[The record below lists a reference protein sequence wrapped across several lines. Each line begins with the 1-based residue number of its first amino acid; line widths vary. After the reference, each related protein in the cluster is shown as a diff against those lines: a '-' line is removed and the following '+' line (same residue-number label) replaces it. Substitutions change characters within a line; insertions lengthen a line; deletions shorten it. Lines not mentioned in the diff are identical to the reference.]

1 MPTTIDNLLS
11 RMTLEEKIGQMI
23 LASIEVSRMDAG
35 TREFLRKNH
44 IGNVILFGKNC
55 AGRAALAQL
64 NAEIQHTVMAE
75 NGLPALI
82 AIDQEGGCVTRLR
95 SEATVFPSAMVIART
110 GDPANAYKV
119 GRMMGGELRALGIN
133 LDCAPVL
140 DTLSGPAERR
150 YYGQTVQSIADYG
163 CAMARG
169 LRDAGVLAC
178 GKHFPGHEQ
187 TGADT
192 HFGFVVDNTPRD
204 TLMNSCLTP
213 FCRAMSEDLASV
225 MVSHVCFPALDDTD
239 TPCSMSAP
247 VIQGVLRGQLGYQG
261 LVISDG
267 LQMHAILDQYGA
279 PQGCVQAAL
288 AGCDLLIIGNG
299 GDNADPT
306 GKDVQTPCIRALC
319 DAVADGTLPM
329 ARVDESVRRILA
341 CKLALGWTMPA
352 RDAASQDWS
361 NHAAF
366 ADALAETGVTV
377 QDPHGLLPLPA
388 GTLFIARASG
398 TGTGVTEGDRI
409 TESFAP
415 LAARRLGG
423 QCAVY
428 HTVEELPELADVCAA
443 APAVVFAFG
452 TREEAAAA
460 AQAAEALAA
469 HNPRFC
475 AVCLAEPDALQHYPF
490 AASTVSAWDRA
501 RHACRLPRAGKPT
514 NLKEGQTMAF
524 FRCDVMSESL
534 GMATSVLVT
543 MPDTGDLAAAPVVY
557 LLHGLTDNCTGWLR
571 YTQAEHLARTHGAIL
586 IVPEVQRSFYTDMA
600 CGPKYFTYINQEL
613 PTLCRRFFGIQPV
626 PERTYIMGLS
636 MGGYGAMKCA
646 FTAPQ
651 QYAGCAGFSSVA
663 EIQAE
668 LPQLC
673 RWHEDQAIFPHGIVP
688 PQDDLFDLVEKFRD
702 GTCPMPRL
710 FLACGQQDS
719 LYPANLRLRDTLQ
732 AMNWPLT
739 WYEAPGDHNWFFWND
754 ALGRAMKELLEN

>member
-11 RMTLEEKIGQMI
+11 RMTLKEKIGQMI

-319 DAVADGTLPM
+319 DAVADGILPM

-361 NHAAF
+361 NHAAL

-428 HTVEELPELADVCAA
+428 HTMEELPELADVCAA

-490 AASTVSAWDRA
+490 AASTVSAWDRTEPA
-501 RHACRLPRAGKPT
+501 MRAVCRA
-514 NLKEGQTMAF
+514 
-524 FRCDVMSESL
+524 
-534 GMATSVLVT
+534 
-543 MPDTGDLAAAPVVY
+543 LA
-557 LLHGLTDNCTGWLR
+557 N
-571 YTQAEHLARTHGAIL
+571 
-586 IVPEVQRSFYTDMA
+586 
-600 CGPKYFTYINQEL
+600 
-613 PTLCRRFFGIQPV
+613 
-626 PERTYIMGLS
+626 
-636 MGGYGAMKCA
+636 
-646 FTAPQ
+646 PQ
-651 QYAGCAGFSSVA
+651 
-663 EIQAE
+663 I
-668 LPQLC
+668 
-673 RWHEDQAIFPHGIVP
+673 
-688 PQDDLFDLVEKFRD
+688 
-702 GTCPMPRL
+702 
-710 FLACGQQDS
+710 
-719 LYPANLRLRDTLQ
+719 
-732 AMNWPLT
+732 
-739 WYEAPGDHNWFFWND
+739 
-754 ALGRAMKELLEN
+754 

>member
-35 TREFLRKNH
+35 TWEFLRKNH

-225 MVSHVCFPALDDTD
+225 MVSHVCFPTLDDTD

-361 NHAAF
+361 NHAAL

-475 AVCLAEPDALQHYPF
+475 AVCLAEPDSLQHYPF
-490 AASTVSAWDRA
+490 AASTVSAWDRTEPA
-501 RHACRLPRAGKPT
+501 MRAVCRA
-514 NLKEGQTMAF
+514 
-524 FRCDVMSESL
+524 
-534 GMATSVLVT
+534 
-543 MPDTGDLAAAPVVY
+543 LA
-557 LLHGLTDNCTGWLR
+557 N
-571 YTQAEHLARTHGAIL
+571 
-586 IVPEVQRSFYTDMA
+586 
-600 CGPKYFTYINQEL
+600 
-613 PTLCRRFFGIQPV
+613 
-626 PERTYIMGLS
+626 
-636 MGGYGAMKCA
+636 
-646 FTAPQ
+646 PQ
-651 QYAGCAGFSSVA
+651 
-663 EIQAE
+663 I
-668 LPQLC
+668 
-673 RWHEDQAIFPHGIVP
+673 
-688 PQDDLFDLVEKFRD
+688 
-702 GTCPMPRL
+702 
-710 FLACGQQDS
+710 
-719 LYPANLRLRDTLQ
+719 
-732 AMNWPLT
+732 
-739 WYEAPGDHNWFFWND
+739 
-754 ALGRAMKELLEN
+754 

>member
-110 GDPANAYKV
+110 GDPSNAYKV

-352 RDAASQDWS
+352 RQPGLEQSCCPCGCVGRNRRDGTRPPRPAA
-361 NHAAF
+361 
-366 ADALAETGVTV
+366 
-377 QDPHGLLPLPA
+377 
-388 GTLFIARASG
+388 
-398 TGTGVTEGDRI
+398 
-409 TESFAP
+409 
-415 LAARRLGG
+415 AARRDVIYCAGVRYRYWRDGG
-423 QCAVY
+423 RSHYGKLCS
-428 HTVEELPELADVCAA
+428 TGCT
-443 APAVVFAFG
+443 AFG
-452 TREEAAAA
+452 R
-460 AQAAEALAA
+460 
-469 HNPRFC
+469 PVR
-475 AVCLAEPDALQHYPF
+475 CL
-490 AASTVSAWDRA
+490 
-501 RHACRLPRAGKPT
+501 
-514 NLKEGQTMAF
+514 
-524 FRCDVMSESL
+524 
-534 GMATSVLVT
+534 
-543 MPDTGDLAAAPVVY
+543 
-557 LLHGLTDNCTGWLR
+557 
-571 YTQAEHLARTHGAIL
+571 
-586 IVPEVQRSFYTDMA
+586 
-600 CGPKYFTYINQEL
+600 
-613 PTLCRRFFGIQPV
+613 
-626 PERTYIMGLS
+626 
-636 MGGYGAMKCA
+636 
-646 FTAPQ
+646 
-651 QYAGCAGFSSVA
+651 
-663 EIQAE
+663 
-668 LPQLC
+668 
-673 RWHEDQAIFPHGIVP
+673 PHGGRTAGAGGCLRRSARGGI
-688 PQDDLFDLVEKFRD
+688 
-702 GTCPMPRL
+702 RL
-710 FLACGQQDS
+710 WH
-719 LYPANLRLRDTLQ
+719 P
-732 AMNWPLT
+732 
-739 WYEAPGDHNWFFWND
+739 
-754 ALGRAMKELLEN
+754 

>member
-44 IGNVILFGKNC
+44 IGIVILFGKNC

-110 GDPANAYKV
+110 GDPSNAYKV
-119 GRMMGGELRALGIN
+119 GRMMGGELRALGIT

-306 GKDVQTPCIRALC
+306 GKDVLTPCIRALC

-361 NHAAF
+361 NHAAL

-377 QDPHGLLPLPA
+377 QAPHSLLPLPA
-388 GTLFIARASG
+388 GTVFIARASG

-469 HNPRFC
+469 HTPRFC

-490 AASTVSAWDRA
+490 AASTVSAWDRTEPA
-501 RHACRLPRAGKPT
+501 MRAVCRA
-514 NLKEGQTMAF
+514 
-524 FRCDVMSESL
+524 
-534 GMATSVLVT
+534 
-543 MPDTGDLAAAPVVY
+543 LA
-557 LLHGLTDNCTGWLR
+557 N
-571 YTQAEHLARTHGAIL
+571 
-586 IVPEVQRSFYTDMA
+586 
-600 CGPKYFTYINQEL
+600 
-613 PTLCRRFFGIQPV
+613 
-626 PERTYIMGLS
+626 
-636 MGGYGAMKCA
+636 
-646 FTAPQ
+646 PQ
-651 QYAGCAGFSSVA
+651 
-663 EIQAE
+663 I
-668 LPQLC
+668 
-673 RWHEDQAIFPHGIVP
+673 
-688 PQDDLFDLVEKFRD
+688 
-702 GTCPMPRL
+702 
-710 FLACGQQDS
+710 
-719 LYPANLRLRDTLQ
+719 
-732 AMNWPLT
+732 
-739 WYEAPGDHNWFFWND
+739 
-754 ALGRAMKELLEN
+754 

>member
-352 RDAASQDWS
+352 RDAASQQFADFISLNRYYGWYVMGGMCIVDAETAFRKEMDGWAQVLNGRPMIFTEYGADTMPSEHKLPSVMWS
-361 NHAAF
+361 QEYQNEYLDMNHNVFDSYDFVQGELVWNFADFQTTEGIMRANGNKKGIFTRQRQPKDAAF
-366 ADALAETGVTV
+366 
-377 QDPHGLLPLPA
+377 H
-388 GTLFIARASG
+388 F
-398 TGTGVTEGDRI
+398 
-409 TESFAP
+409 
-415 LAARRLGG
+415 
-423 QCAVY
+423 
-428 HTVEELPELADVCAA
+428 
-443 APAVVFAFG
+443 
-452 TREEAAAA
+452 
-460 AQAAEALAA
+460 
-469 HNPRFC
+469 
-475 AVCLAEPDALQHYPF
+475 
-490 AASTVSAWDRA
+490 RA
-501 RHACRLPRAGKPT
+501 RWTSLPVDYKG
-514 NLKEGQTMAF
+514 N
-524 FRCDVMSESL
+524 
-534 GMATSVLVT
+534 
-543 MPDTGDLAAAPVVY
+543 
-557 LLHGLTDNCTGWLR
+557 
-571 YTQAEHLARTHGAIL
+571 
-586 IVPEVQRSFYTDMA
+586 
-600 CGPKYFTYINQEL
+600 
-613 PTLCRRFFGIQPV
+613 
-626 PERTYIMGLS
+626 
-636 MGGYGAMKCA
+636 
-646 FTAPQ
+646 TAQ
-651 QYAGCAGFSSVA
+651 F
-663 EIQAE
+663 
-668 LPQLC
+668 
-673 RWHEDQAIFPHGIVP
+673 
-688 PQDDLFDLVEKFRD
+688 
-702 GTCPMPRL
+702 
-710 FLACGQQDS
+710 
-719 LYPANLRLRDTLQ
+719 
-732 AMNWPLT
+732 
-739 WYEAPGDHNWFFWND
+739 
-754 ALGRAMKELLEN
+754 

>member
-1 MPTTIDNLLS
+1 
-11 RMTLEEKIGQMI
+11 MTLKEKIGQMI

-35 TREFLRKNH
+35 TREFLRKNY

-288 AGCDLLIIGNG
+288 AGCDLLIIGSG

-361 NHAAF
+361 NHAAL

-490 AASTVSAWDRA
+490 AASTVSAWDRTEPA
-501 RHACRLPRAGKPT
+501 MRAVCRA
-514 NLKEGQTMAF
+514 
-524 FRCDVMSESL
+524 
-534 GMATSVLVT
+534 
-543 MPDTGDLAAAPVVY
+543 LA
-557 LLHGLTDNCTGWLR
+557 N
-571 YTQAEHLARTHGAIL
+571 
-586 IVPEVQRSFYTDMA
+586 
-600 CGPKYFTYINQEL
+600 
-613 PTLCRRFFGIQPV
+613 
-626 PERTYIMGLS
+626 
-636 MGGYGAMKCA
+636 
-646 FTAPQ
+646 PQ
-651 QYAGCAGFSSVA
+651 
-663 EIQAE
+663 I
-668 LPQLC
+668 
-673 RWHEDQAIFPHGIVP
+673 
-688 PQDDLFDLVEKFRD
+688 
-702 GTCPMPRL
+702 
-710 FLACGQQDS
+710 
-719 LYPANLRLRDTLQ
+719 
-732 AMNWPLT
+732 
-739 WYEAPGDHNWFFWND
+739 
-754 ALGRAMKELLEN
+754 

>member
-1 MPTTIDNLLS
+1 M
-11 RMTLEEKIGQMI
+11 
-23 LASIEVSRMDAG
+23 
-35 TREFLRKNH
+35 
-44 IGNVILFGKNC
+44 
-55 AGRAALAQL
+55 
-64 NAEIQHTVMAE
+64 
-75 NGLPALI
+75 
-82 AIDQEGGCVTRLR
+82 
-95 SEATVFPSAMVIART
+95 
-110 GDPANAYKV
+110 
-119 GRMMGGELRALGIN
+119 
-133 LDCAPVL
+133 
-140 DTLSGPAERR
+140 
-150 YYGQTVQSIADYG
+150 
-163 CAMARG
+163 
-169 LRDAGVLAC
+169 LAC

-361 NHAAF
+361 NHAAL

-469 HNPRFC
+469 HNPHFC

-490 AASTVSAWDRA
+490 AASTVSAWDRTEPA
-501 RHACRLPRAGKPT
+501 MRAVCRA
-514 NLKEGQTMAF
+514 
-524 FRCDVMSESL
+524 
-534 GMATSVLVT
+534 
-543 MPDTGDLAAAPVVY
+543 LA
-557 LLHGLTDNCTGWLR
+557 N
-571 YTQAEHLARTHGAIL
+571 
-586 IVPEVQRSFYTDMA
+586 
-600 CGPKYFTYINQEL
+600 
-613 PTLCRRFFGIQPV
+613 
-626 PERTYIMGLS
+626 
-636 MGGYGAMKCA
+636 
-646 FTAPQ
+646 PQ
-651 QYAGCAGFSSVA
+651 
-663 EIQAE
+663 I
-668 LPQLC
+668 
-673 RWHEDQAIFPHGIVP
+673 
-688 PQDDLFDLVEKFRD
+688 
-702 GTCPMPRL
+702 
-710 FLACGQQDS
+710 
-719 LYPANLRLRDTLQ
+719 
-732 AMNWPLT
+732 
-739 WYEAPGDHNWFFWND
+739 
-754 ALGRAMKELLEN
+754 

>member
-35 TREFLRKNH
+35 TWEFLRKNH

-361 NHAAF
+361 NHAAL

-460 AQAAEALAA
+460 AQAAETLAA

-490 AASTVSAWDRA
+490 AASTVSAWDRTEPA
-501 RHACRLPRAGKPT
+501 MRAVCRA
-514 NLKEGQTMAF
+514 
-524 FRCDVMSESL
+524 
-534 GMATSVLVT
+534 
-543 MPDTGDLAAAPVVY
+543 LA
-557 LLHGLTDNCTGWLR
+557 N
-571 YTQAEHLARTHGAIL
+571 
-586 IVPEVQRSFYTDMA
+586 
-600 CGPKYFTYINQEL
+600 
-613 PTLCRRFFGIQPV
+613 
-626 PERTYIMGLS
+626 
-636 MGGYGAMKCA
+636 
-646 FTAPQ
+646 PQ
-651 QYAGCAGFSSVA
+651 
-663 EIQAE
+663 I
-668 LPQLC
+668 
-673 RWHEDQAIFPHGIVP
+673 
-688 PQDDLFDLVEKFRD
+688 
-702 GTCPMPRL
+702 
-710 FLACGQQDS
+710 
-719 LYPANLRLRDTLQ
+719 
-732 AMNWPLT
+732 
-739 WYEAPGDHNWFFWND
+739 
-754 ALGRAMKELLEN
+754 

>member
-11 RMTLEEKIGQMI
+11 RMTLKEKIGQMI

-279 PQGCVQAAL
+279 TAAITPTPPVKMCRPPASVPCAML
-288 AGCDLLIIGNG
+288 WPMESCRWRGWMNRCGGSWHASWRWAG
-299 GDNADPT
+299 
-306 GKDVQTPCIRALC
+306 LC
-319 DAVADGTLPM
+319 PPAMP
-329 ARVDESVRRILA
+329 
-341 CKLALGWTMPA
+341 PA
-352 RDAASQDWS
+352 RIGAIM
-361 NHAAF
+361 
-366 ADALAETGVTV
+366 
-377 QDPHGLLPLPA
+377 LPLRMRWPKPA
-388 GTLFIARASG
+388 
-398 TGTGVTEGDRI
+398 
-409 TESFAP
+409 
-415 LAARRLGG
+415 
-423 QCAVY
+423 
-428 HTVEELPELADVCAA
+428 
-443 APAVVFAFG
+443 
-452 TREEAAAA
+452 
-460 AQAAEALAA
+460 
-469 HNPRFC
+469 
-475 AVCLAEPDALQHYPF
+475 
-490 AASTVSAWDRA
+490 
-501 RHACRLPRAGKPT
+501 
-514 NLKEGQTMAF
+514 
-524 FRCDVMSESL
+524 
-534 GMATSVLVT
+534 
-543 MPDTGDLAAAPVVY
+543 
-557 LLHGLTDNCTGWLR
+557 
-571 YTQAEHLARTHGAIL
+571 
-586 IVPEVQRSFYTDMA
+586 
-600 CGPKYFTYINQEL
+600 
-613 PTLCRRFFGIQPV
+613 
-626 PERTYIMGLS
+626 
-636 MGGYGAMKCA
+636 
-646 FTAPQ
+646 
-651 QYAGCAGFSSVA
+651 
-663 EIQAE
+663 
-668 LPQLC
+668 
-673 RWHEDQAIFPHGIVP
+673 
-688 PQDDLFDLVEKFRD
+688 
-702 GTCPMPRL
+702 
-710 FLACGQQDS
+710 
-719 LYPANLRLRDTLQ
+719 
-732 AMNWPLT
+732 
-739 WYEAPGDHNWFFWND
+739 
-754 ALGRAMKELLEN
+754 

>member
-1 MPTTIDNLLS
+1 M
-11 RMTLEEKIGQMI
+11 
-23 LASIEVSRMDAG
+23 
-35 TREFLRKNH
+35 
-44 IGNVILFGKNC
+44 
-55 AGRAALAQL
+55 

-178 GKHFPGHEQ
+178 GKHFGHEQ

-213 FCRAMSEDLASV
+213 FCRAMSENLASV

-361 NHAAF
+361 NHAAL

-377 QDPHGLLPLPA
+377 QDP
-388 GTLFIARASG
+388 T
-398 TGTGVTEGDRI
+398 
-409 TESFAP
+409 
-415 LAARRLGG
+415 
-423 QCAVY
+423 
-428 HTVEELPELADVCAA
+428 
-443 APAVVFAFG
+443 
-452 TREEAAAA
+452 
-460 AQAAEALAA
+460 
-469 HNPRFC
+469 
-475 AVCLAEPDALQHYPF
+475 
-490 AASTVSAWDRA
+490 
-501 RHACRLPRAGKPT
+501 ACC
-514 NLKEGQTMAF
+514 
-524 FRCDVMSESL
+524 RCPQ
-534 GMATSVLVT
+534 GR
-543 MPDTGDLAAAPVVY
+543 Y
-557 LLHGLTDNCTGWLR
+557 LLRGR
-571 YTQAEHLARTHGAIL
+571 
-586 IVPEVQRSFYTDMA
+586 
-600 CGPKYFTYINQEL
+600 
-613 PTLCRRFFGIQPV
+613 PV
-626 PERTYIMGLS
+626 P
-636 MGGYGAMKCA
+636 
-646 FTAPQ
+646 
-651 QYAGCAGFSSVA
+651 V
-663 EIQAE
+663 
-668 LPQLC
+668 
-673 RWHEDQAIFPHGIVP
+673 
-688 PQDDLFDLVEKFRD
+688 
-702 GTCPMPRL
+702 
-710 FLACGQQDS
+710 LA
-719 LYPANLRLRDTLQ
+719 
-732 AMNWPLT
+732 
-739 WYEAPGDHNWFFWND
+739 
-754 ALGRAMKELLEN
+754 

>member
-35 TREFLRKNH
+35 TWEFLRKNH

-225 MVSHVCFPALDDTD
+225 MVSHVCFPTLDDTD

-361 NHAAF
+361 NHVAL

-443 APAVVFAFG
+443 APAVAFAFG

-490 AASTVSAWDRA
+490 AASTVSAWDRTEPA
-501 RHACRLPRAGKPT
+501 MRAVCRA
-514 NLKEGQTMAF
+514 
-524 FRCDVMSESL
+524 
-534 GMATSVLVT
+534 
-543 MPDTGDLAAAPVVY
+543 LA
-557 LLHGLTDNCTGWLR
+557 N
-571 YTQAEHLARTHGAIL
+571 
-586 IVPEVQRSFYTDMA
+586 
-600 CGPKYFTYINQEL
+600 
-613 PTLCRRFFGIQPV
+613 
-626 PERTYIMGLS
+626 
-636 MGGYGAMKCA
+636 
-646 FTAPQ
+646 PQ
-651 QYAGCAGFSSVA
+651 
-663 EIQAE
+663 I
-668 LPQLC
+668 
-673 RWHEDQAIFPHGIVP
+673 
-688 PQDDLFDLVEKFRD
+688 
-702 GTCPMPRL
+702 
-710 FLACGQQDS
+710 
-719 LYPANLRLRDTLQ
+719 
-732 AMNWPLT
+732 
-739 WYEAPGDHNWFFWND
+739 
-754 ALGRAMKELLEN
+754 

>member
-95 SEATVFPSAMVIART
+95 NEATVFPSAMVIART

-267 LQMHAILDQYGA
+267 AILDQYGA

-306 GKDVQTPCIRALC
+306 GKDVQPPCIRALC

-361 NHAAF
+361 NHAAL

-423 QCAVY
+423 QYAVY

-490 AASTVSAWDRA
+490 AASTVSAWDRTEPA
-501 RHACRLPRAGKPT
+501 MRAVCRA
-514 NLKEGQTMAF
+514 
-524 FRCDVMSESL
+524 
-534 GMATSVLVT
+534 
-543 MPDTGDLAAAPVVY
+543 LA
-557 LLHGLTDNCTGWLR
+557 N
-571 YTQAEHLARTHGAIL
+571 
-586 IVPEVQRSFYTDMA
+586 
-600 CGPKYFTYINQEL
+600 
-613 PTLCRRFFGIQPV
+613 
-626 PERTYIMGLS
+626 
-636 MGGYGAMKCA
+636 
-646 FTAPQ
+646 PQ
-651 QYAGCAGFSSVA
+651 
-663 EIQAE
+663 I
-668 LPQLC
+668 
-673 RWHEDQAIFPHGIVP
+673 
-688 PQDDLFDLVEKFRD
+688 
-702 GTCPMPRL
+702 
-710 FLACGQQDS
+710 
-719 LYPANLRLRDTLQ
+719 
-732 AMNWPLT
+732 
-739 WYEAPGDHNWFFWND
+739 
-754 ALGRAMKELLEN
+754 

>member
-1 MPTTIDNLLS
+1 MQS
-11 RMTLEEKIGQMI
+11 Y
-23 LASIEVSRMDAG
+23 
-35 TREFLRKNH
+35 

-361 NHAAF
+361 NHAAL
-366 ADALAETGVTV
+366 ADALAKTGVTV

-415 LAARRLGG
+415 LAARHLGG

-490 AASTVSAWDRA
+490 AASTVSAWDRTEPA
-501 RHACRLPRAGKPT
+501 MRAVCRA
-514 NLKEGQTMAF
+514 
-524 FRCDVMSESL
+524 
-534 GMATSVLVT
+534 
-543 MPDTGDLAAAPVVY
+543 LA
-557 LLHGLTDNCTGWLR
+557 N
-571 YTQAEHLARTHGAIL
+571 
-586 IVPEVQRSFYTDMA
+586 
-600 CGPKYFTYINQEL
+600 
-613 PTLCRRFFGIQPV
+613 
-626 PERTYIMGLS
+626 
-636 MGGYGAMKCA
+636 
-646 FTAPQ
+646 PQ
-651 QYAGCAGFSSVA
+651 
-663 EIQAE
+663 I
-668 LPQLC
+668 
-673 RWHEDQAIFPHGIVP
+673 
-688 PQDDLFDLVEKFRD
+688 
-702 GTCPMPRL
+702 
-710 FLACGQQDS
+710 
-719 LYPANLRLRDTLQ
+719 
-732 AMNWPLT
+732 
-739 WYEAPGDHNWFFWND
+739 
-754 ALGRAMKELLEN
+754 

>member
-319 DAVADGTLPM
+319 DAVPM
-329 ARVDESVRRILA
+329 EPCRWR
-341 CKLALGWTMPA
+341 GWMNRCGGSWHASWRWAGLCPPAMPPA
-352 RDAASQDWS
+352 RIGAIM
-361 NHAAF
+361 
-366 ADALAETGVTV
+366 
-377 QDPHGLLPLPA
+377 LPLRMRWPKPA
-388 GTLFIARASG
+388 
-398 TGTGVTEGDRI
+398 
-409 TESFAP
+409 
-415 LAARRLGG
+415 
-423 QCAVY
+423 
-428 HTVEELPELADVCAA
+428 
-443 APAVVFAFG
+443 
-452 TREEAAAA
+452 
-460 AQAAEALAA
+460 
-469 HNPRFC
+469 
-475 AVCLAEPDALQHYPF
+475 
-490 AASTVSAWDRA
+490 
-501 RHACRLPRAGKPT
+501 
-514 NLKEGQTMAF
+514 
-524 FRCDVMSESL
+524 
-534 GMATSVLVT
+534 
-543 MPDTGDLAAAPVVY
+543 
-557 LLHGLTDNCTGWLR
+557 
-571 YTQAEHLARTHGAIL
+571 
-586 IVPEVQRSFYTDMA
+586 
-600 CGPKYFTYINQEL
+600 
-613 PTLCRRFFGIQPV
+613 
-626 PERTYIMGLS
+626 
-636 MGGYGAMKCA
+636 
-646 FTAPQ
+646 
-651 QYAGCAGFSSVA
+651 
-663 EIQAE
+663 
-668 LPQLC
+668 
-673 RWHEDQAIFPHGIVP
+673 
-688 PQDDLFDLVEKFRD
+688 
-702 GTCPMPRL
+702 
-710 FLACGQQDS
+710 
-719 LYPANLRLRDTLQ
+719 
-732 AMNWPLT
+732 
-739 WYEAPGDHNWFFWND
+739 
-754 ALGRAMKELLEN
+754 

>member
-319 DAVADGTLPM
+319 DAVTDGTLPM

-361 NHAAF
+361 NHAAL

-452 TREEAAAA
+452 RRCRPGRRSAGC
-460 AQAAEALAA
+460 AQPALL
-469 HNPRFC
+469 C
-475 AVCLAEPDALQHYPF
+475 CLLGRAGRF
-490 AASTVSAWDRA
+490 AALSLCCQYRERLGPHRA

>member
-35 TREFLRKNH
+35 TWEFLRKNH

-225 MVSHVCFPALDDTD
+225 MVSHVCFPTLDDTD

-361 NHAAF
+361 NHATL

-490 AASTVSAWDRA
+490 AASTVSAWDRTEPA
-501 RHACRLPRAGKPT
+501 MRAVCRA
-514 NLKEGQTMAF
+514 
-524 FRCDVMSESL
+524 
-534 GMATSVLVT
+534 
-543 MPDTGDLAAAPVVY
+543 LA
-557 LLHGLTDNCTGWLR
+557 N
-571 YTQAEHLARTHGAIL
+571 
-586 IVPEVQRSFYTDMA
+586 
-600 CGPKYFTYINQEL
+600 
-613 PTLCRRFFGIQPV
+613 
-626 PERTYIMGLS
+626 
-636 MGGYGAMKCA
+636 
-646 FTAPQ
+646 PQ
-651 QYAGCAGFSSVA
+651 
-663 EIQAE
+663 I
-668 LPQLC
+668 
-673 RWHEDQAIFPHGIVP
+673 
-688 PQDDLFDLVEKFRD
+688 
-702 GTCPMPRL
+702 
-710 FLACGQQDS
+710 
-719 LYPANLRLRDTLQ
+719 
-732 AMNWPLT
+732 
-739 WYEAPGDHNWFFWND
+739 
-754 ALGRAMKELLEN
+754 

>member
-1 MPTTIDNLLS
+1 
-11 RMTLEEKIGQMI
+11 
-23 LASIEVSRMDAG
+23 
-35 TREFLRKNH
+35 
-44 IGNVILFGKNC
+44 
-55 AGRAALAQL
+55 
-64 NAEIQHTVMAE
+64 
-75 NGLPALI
+75 
-82 AIDQEGGCVTRLR
+82 
-95 SEATVFPSAMVIART
+95 
-110 GDPANAYKV
+110 
-119 GRMMGGELRALGIN
+119 
-133 LDCAPVL
+133 
-140 DTLSGPAERR
+140 
-150 YYGQTVQSIADYG
+150 
-163 CAMARG
+163 
-169 LRDAGVLAC
+169 
-178 GKHFPGHEQ
+178 
-187 TGADT
+187 
-192 HFGFVVDNTPRD
+192 
-204 TLMNSCLTP
+204 MNSCLTP

-319 DAVADGTLPM
+319 DAVADGILPM

-341 CKLALGWTMPA
+341 RKLALGWTMPA

-361 NHAAF
+361 NHAAL

-415 LAARRLGG
+415 LAAQRLGG
-423 QCAVY
+423 QSAVY

-490 AASTVSAWDRA
+490 AASTVSAWDRTEPA
-501 RHACRLPRAGKPT
+501 MRAVCRA
-514 NLKEGQTMAF
+514 
-524 FRCDVMSESL
+524 
-534 GMATSVLVT
+534 
-543 MPDTGDLAAAPVVY
+543 LA
-557 LLHGLTDNCTGWLR
+557 N
-571 YTQAEHLARTHGAIL
+571 
-586 IVPEVQRSFYTDMA
+586 
-600 CGPKYFTYINQEL
+600 
-613 PTLCRRFFGIQPV
+613 
-626 PERTYIMGLS
+626 
-636 MGGYGAMKCA
+636 
-646 FTAPQ
+646 PQ
-651 QYAGCAGFSSVA
+651 
-663 EIQAE
+663 I
-668 LPQLC
+668 
-673 RWHEDQAIFPHGIVP
+673 
-688 PQDDLFDLVEKFRD
+688 
-702 GTCPMPRL
+702 
-710 FLACGQQDS
+710 
-719 LYPANLRLRDTLQ
+719 
-732 AMNWPLT
+732 
-739 WYEAPGDHNWFFWND
+739 
-754 ALGRAMKELLEN
+754 

>member
-11 RMTLEEKIGQMI
+11 RMTLKEKIGQMI

-163 CAMARG
+163 CTMARG

-225 MVSHVCFPALDDTD
+225 MISHVCFPALDDTD

-306 GKDVQTPCIRALC
+306 GKDVQTPCIHALC

-361 NHAAF
+361 NHAAL
-366 ADALAETGVTV
+366 ADALAE
-377 QDPHGLLPLPA
+377 
-388 GTLFIARASG
+388 
-398 TGTGVTEGDRI
+398 TGVTEGDRI

-490 AASTVSAWDRA
+490 AASTVSAWDRTEPA
-501 RHACRLPRAGKPT
+501 MRAVCRA
-514 NLKEGQTMAF
+514 
-524 FRCDVMSESL
+524 
-534 GMATSVLVT
+534 
-543 MPDTGDLAAAPVVY
+543 LA
-557 LLHGLTDNCTGWLR
+557 N
-571 YTQAEHLARTHGAIL
+571 
-586 IVPEVQRSFYTDMA
+586 
-600 CGPKYFTYINQEL
+600 
-613 PTLCRRFFGIQPV
+613 
-626 PERTYIMGLS
+626 
-636 MGGYGAMKCA
+636 
-646 FTAPQ
+646 PQ
-651 QYAGCAGFSSVA
+651 
-663 EIQAE
+663 I
-668 LPQLC
+668 
-673 RWHEDQAIFPHGIVP
+673 
-688 PQDDLFDLVEKFRD
+688 
-702 GTCPMPRL
+702 
-710 FLACGQQDS
+710 
-719 LYPANLRLRDTLQ
+719 
-732 AMNWPLT
+732 
-739 WYEAPGDHNWFFWND
+739 
-754 ALGRAMKELLEN
+754 

>member
-150 YYGQTVQSIADYG
+150 YYGQTVQSITDYG

-169 LRDAGVLAC
+169 LRDAGVMAC

-187 TGADT
+187 SGADT

-213 FCRAMSEDLASV
+213 FRRAMSEGLASV

-288 AGCDLLIIGNG
+288 AGC
-299 GDNADPT
+299 
-306 GKDVQTPCIRALC
+306 
-319 DAVADGTLPM
+319 
-329 ARVDESVRRILA
+329 
-341 CKLALGWTMPA
+341 
-352 RDAASQDWS
+352 
-361 NHAAF
+361 
-366 ADALAETGVTV
+366 
-377 QDPHGLLPLPA
+377 GLLPLPA

-490 AASTVSAWDRA
+490 AASTVSAWDRTEPA
-501 RHACRLPRAGKPT
+501 MRAVCRA
-514 NLKEGQTMAF
+514 
-524 FRCDVMSESL
+524 
-534 GMATSVLVT
+534 
-543 MPDTGDLAAAPVVY
+543 LA
-557 LLHGLTDNCTGWLR
+557 N
-571 YTQAEHLARTHGAIL
+571 
-586 IVPEVQRSFYTDMA
+586 
-600 CGPKYFTYINQEL
+600 
-613 PTLCRRFFGIQPV
+613 
-626 PERTYIMGLS
+626 
-636 MGGYGAMKCA
+636 
-646 FTAPQ
+646 PQ
-651 QYAGCAGFSSVA
+651 
-663 EIQAE
+663 I
-668 LPQLC
+668 
-673 RWHEDQAIFPHGIVP
+673 
-688 PQDDLFDLVEKFRD
+688 
-702 GTCPMPRL
+702 
-710 FLACGQQDS
+710 
-719 LYPANLRLRDTLQ
+719 
-732 AMNWPLT
+732 
-739 WYEAPGDHNWFFWND
+739 
-754 ALGRAMKELLEN
+754 

>member
-1 MPTTIDNLLS
+1 M
-11 RMTLEEKIGQMI
+11 
-23 LASIEVSRMDAG
+23 
-35 TREFLRKNH
+35 
-44 IGNVILFGKNC
+44 FGKNC

-306 GKDVQTPCIRALC
+306 GNDVQTPCIRALC

-361 NHAAF
+361 NHAAL

-377 QDPHGLLPLPA
+377 QDPHSLLPLPA

-490 AASTVSAWDRA
+490 AASTVSAWDRTEPA
-501 RHACRLPRAGKPT
+501 MRAVCRA
-514 NLKEGQTMAF
+514 
-524 FRCDVMSESL
+524 
-534 GMATSVLVT
+534 
-543 MPDTGDLAAAPVVY
+543 LA
-557 LLHGLTDNCTGWLR
+557 N
-571 YTQAEHLARTHGAIL
+571 
-586 IVPEVQRSFYTDMA
+586 
-600 CGPKYFTYINQEL
+600 
-613 PTLCRRFFGIQPV
+613 
-626 PERTYIMGLS
+626 
-636 MGGYGAMKCA
+636 
-646 FTAPQ
+646 PQ
-651 QYAGCAGFSSVA
+651 
-663 EIQAE
+663 I
-668 LPQLC
+668 
-673 RWHEDQAIFPHGIVP
+673 
-688 PQDDLFDLVEKFRD
+688 
-702 GTCPMPRL
+702 
-710 FLACGQQDS
+710 
-719 LYPANLRLRDTLQ
+719 
-732 AMNWPLT
+732 
-739 WYEAPGDHNWFFWND
+739 
-754 ALGRAMKELLEN
+754 

>member
-1 MPTTIDNLLS
+1 MRARGNFY
-11 RMTLEEKIGQMI
+11 
-23 LASIEVSRMDAG
+23 A
-35 TREFLRKNH
+35 KNH

-95 SEATVFPSAMVIART
+95 NEATVFPSAMVIART

-306 GKDVQTPCIRALC
+306 GKDVQTPASVPCVMRWPMEPP
-319 DAVADGTLPM
+319 PM

-361 NHAAF
+361 NHAALCGCVGRNRR
-366 ADALAETGVTV
+366 DGTR
-377 QDPHGLLPLPA
+377 PPRPA
-388 GTLFIARASG
+388 A
-398 TGTGVTEGDRI
+398 
-409 TESFAP
+409 
-415 LAARRLGG
+415 AARRDVIYCAGVRYRYWRDGG
-423 QCAVY
+423 RSHYGKLCS
-428 HTVEELPELADVCAA
+428 TGCT
-443 APAVVFAFG
+443 AFG
-452 TREEAAAA
+452 R
-460 AQAAEALAA
+460 
-469 HNPRFC
+469 PVR
-475 AVCLAEPDALQHYPF
+475 CLP
-490 AASTVSAWDRA
+490 
-501 RHACRLPRAGKPT
+501 
-514 NLKEGQTMAF
+514 
-524 FRCDVMSESL
+524 
-534 GMATSVLVT
+534 
-543 MPDTGDLAAAPVVY
+543 
-557 LLHGLTDNCTGWLR
+557 HG
-571 YTQAEHLARTHGAIL
+571 
-586 IVPEVQRSFYTDMA
+586 
-600 CGPKYFTYINQEL
+600 
-613 PTLCRRFFGIQPV
+613 
-626 PERTYIMGLS
+626 ERTAGA
-636 MGGYGAMKCA
+636 GGCLRRGAR
-646 FTAPQ
+646 
-651 QYAGCAGFSSVA
+651 GG
-663 EIQAE
+663 IR
-668 LPQLC
+668 L
-673 RWHEDQAIFPHGIVP
+673 WHP
-688 PQDDLFDLVEKFRD
+688 
-702 GTCPMPRL
+702 
-710 FLACGQQDS
+710 
-719 LYPANLRLRDTLQ
+719 
-732 AMNWPLT
+732 
-739 WYEAPGDHNWFFWND
+739 
-754 ALGRAMKELLEN
+754 

>member
-35 TREFLRKNH
+35 TWEFLRKNH

-361 NHAAF
+361 NHAAL

-409 TESFAP
+409 TERFAP

-443 APAVVFAFG
+443 APAVAFAFG

-490 AASTVSAWDRA
+490 AASTVSAWDRTEPA
-501 RHACRLPRAGKPT
+501 MRAVCRA
-514 NLKEGQTMAF
+514 
-524 FRCDVMSESL
+524 
-534 GMATSVLVT
+534 
-543 MPDTGDLAAAPVVY
+543 LA
-557 LLHGLTDNCTGWLR
+557 N
-571 YTQAEHLARTHGAIL
+571 
-586 IVPEVQRSFYTDMA
+586 
-600 CGPKYFTYINQEL
+600 
-613 PTLCRRFFGIQPV
+613 
-626 PERTYIMGLS
+626 
-636 MGGYGAMKCA
+636 
-646 FTAPQ
+646 PQ
-651 QYAGCAGFSSVA
+651 
-663 EIQAE
+663 I
-668 LPQLC
+668 
-673 RWHEDQAIFPHGIVP
+673 
-688 PQDDLFDLVEKFRD
+688 
-702 GTCPMPRL
+702 
-710 FLACGQQDS
+710 
-719 LYPANLRLRDTLQ
+719 
-732 AMNWPLT
+732 
-739 WYEAPGDHNWFFWND
+739 
-754 ALGRAMKELLEN
+754 